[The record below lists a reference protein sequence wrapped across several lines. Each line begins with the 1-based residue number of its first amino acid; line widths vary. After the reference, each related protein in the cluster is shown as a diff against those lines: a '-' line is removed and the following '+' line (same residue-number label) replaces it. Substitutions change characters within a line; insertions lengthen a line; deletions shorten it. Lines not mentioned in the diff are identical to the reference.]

1 MDIWWI
7 VGILFVLAAIV
18 VVSVVLRNS
27 RQGASVEQQ
36 TSTTERDFV
45 EERET
50 SRLGN
55 MSEEDQAWQR
65 ASLDKDRANRD
76 EPPPAA

>member
-1 MDIWWI
+1 
-7 VGILFVLAAIV
+7 
-18 VVSVVLRNS
+18 
-27 RQGASVEQQ
+27 VEQQ

-55 MSEEDQAWQR
+55 MSKEDQAWQR
-65 ASLDKDRANRD
+65 ASLDKDWANRD
-76 EPPPAA
+76 ELPPAA